1 MQTDWKAEP
10 SLVALQSRYK
20 FTGPEMNKVLYHRNR
35 MATPYQTKNGDPA
48 TIYATGVN
56 LPDGRVASVPGY
68 IGRGGRGRI
77 VSNPDT
83 LYKYWKN
90 DIAKGRWPV
99 YANGAQLNKRDAL
112 MHKVVMEPDMRS
124 GR

>member
-1 MQTDWKAEP
+1 MQTDWKTDP
-10 SLVALQSRYK
+10 RLVALQQRYK
-20 FTGPEMNKVLYHRNR
+20 FTGSEMNKVLYHRNR
-35 MATPYQTKNGDPA
+35 MATPYQDKKGAPV

-68 IGRGGRGRI
+68 IGRGGKGRI
-77 VSNPDT
+77 VSNPDS

-90 DIAKGRWPV
+90 DIASGRWPV